1 MKFISDNGP
10 HIKSDDSTRKIMT
23 RLLIALMPIVCF
35 AIFKNSILV
44 YLKTNASVIDVI
56 NPILMI
62 IVGIVTSYLSEAL
75 YIKIFN
81 KKSIKD
87 TIRETSKS
95 FAVIPGLFLALVL
108 PANTPLY
115 LVCFGA
121 FTGSVIG
128 KMIFGGF
135 GNNIFNPAL
144 IGYLMVSASYQG
156 LVGSY
161 LNLYELDTISG
172 ATALT
177 NLSNMGYY
185 GSYDALVS
193 PYGSLFNFLF
203 GMIPGTIGEVS
214 KLLIILAFIYL
225 TITKTI
231 KWRIP
236 VMYTLTVFLST
247 FIIGNILSL
256 GVWYPLFH
264 VLSGGLLFG
273 AVFMATDPVTSP
285 ITKSGQVLYGISLG
299 ILTVLLRFLTPYPEG
314 VMTSILFMNLL
325 VFLFDKI
332 GLKIKNDKK
341 NLVIPYII
349 IILLFIS
356 VSLGIGFKVNK
367 EVLSKDNK
375 DNLNVDIIDIK
386 DNGNTRTYNVSSKGW
401 GVIKASIEVSDD
413 KIISILITDSSS
425 ETQWNEIEKVNY
437 LDDLIKNQDDID
449 SLDAVSGSTRTS
461 NGLKNMIKKVKGDIN
476 EK

>member
-1 MKFISDNGP
+1 
-10 HIKSDDSTRKIMT
+10 
-23 RLLIALMPIVCF
+23 
-35 AIFKNSILV
+35 
-44 YLKTNASVIDVI
+44 
-56 NPILMI
+56 
-62 IVGIVTSYLSEAL
+62 
-75 YIKIFN
+75 
-81 KKSIKD
+81 
-87 TIRETSKS
+87 
-95 FAVIPGLFLALVL
+95 
-108 PANTPLY
+108 
-115 LVCFGA
+115 
-121 FTGSVIG
+121 
-128 KMIFGGF
+128 
-135 GNNIFNPAL
+135 
-144 IGYLMVSASYQG
+144 
-156 LVGSY
+156 
-161 LNLYELDTISG
+161 
-172 ATALT
+172 
-177 NLSNMGYY
+177 MGYY
-185 GSYDALVS
+185 GSYDVLVS

-256 GVWYPLFH
+256 DVWYPLFH

-386 DNGNTRTYNVSSKGW
+386 DNGNTKTYNVSSKGW